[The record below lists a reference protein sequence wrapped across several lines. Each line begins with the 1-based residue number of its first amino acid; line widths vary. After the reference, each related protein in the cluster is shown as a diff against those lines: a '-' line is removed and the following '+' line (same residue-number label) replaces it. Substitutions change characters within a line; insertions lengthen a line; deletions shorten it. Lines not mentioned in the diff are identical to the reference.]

1 MSKRNVKDEI
11 DDGIILKYR
20 KRIIREK
27 NLIEIRE
34 LILEHP
40 SASRRRLSALLC
52 ELWNWRQE
60 NGILKDMVCRSLM
73 LILHRAG
80 HIQLP
85 EVRQISRNPIVER
98 HKPKELD
105 DTFDRSII
113 TFSTKEISDSIEMKQ
128 VRKTDL
134 EPVFNR
140 LIQTHHYL
148 GYTNPIGEHLKYLF
162 LLNDRPIA
170 CALWTSSALKIK
182 PRDEYLG
189 WCPVARDVNVR
200 MIAYNS
206 RFLVLPWVRVKY
218 LASHLL
224 GRMSR
229 QISDDWASL
238 YCHPIH
244 LLETYIEPERFK
256 GSCYRAANW
265 KMVGL
270 TKGQGIRGKSNVKD
284 RSEKEMFVY
293 PCSKNHIMQLCH
305 LPE

>member
-1 MSKRNVKDEI
+1 MSKSNVKDEI

-27 NLIEIRE
+27 DLIDIRE

-85 EVRQISRNPIVER
+85 DVRQISRNPIVER

-113 TFSTKEISDSIEMKQ
+113 TCSTKEISNSIEMKQ
-128 VRKTDL
+128 
-134 EPVFNR
+134 
-140 LIQTHHYL
+140 
-148 GYTNPIGEHLKYLF
+148 
-162 LLNDRPIA
+162 
-170 CALWTSSALKIK
+170 
-182 PRDEYLG
+182 
-189 WCPVARDVNVR
+189 
-200 MIAYNS
+200 
-206 RFLVLPWVRVKY
+206 
-218 LASHLL
+218 
-224 GRMSR
+224 
-229 QISDDWASL
+229 
-238 YCHPIH
+238 
-244 LLETYIEPERFK
+244 
-256 GSCYRAANW
+256 
-265 KMVGL
+265 
-270 TKGQGIRGKSNVKD
+270 D

>member
-1 MSKRNVKDEI
+1 
-11 DDGIILKYR
+11 
-20 KRIIREK
+20 
-27 NLIEIRE
+27 
-34 LILEHP
+34 
-40 SASRRRLSALLC
+40 
-52 ELWNWRQE
+52 
-60 NGILKDMVCRSLM
+60 MVCRSLM

-98 HKPKELD
+98 HRPKELE
-105 DTFDRSII
+105 DTFDRSEIAS
-113 TFSTKEISDSIEMKQ
+113 STKDIYQSIEMKQ
-128 VRKTDL
+128 VRKTEL
-134 EPVFNR
+134 EPMFNS
-140 LIQTHHYL
+140 LIQSHHYL

-162 LLNDRPIA
+162 ILDGRPIA
-170 CALWTSSALKIK
+170 CALWTSSALRIK
-182 PRDEYLG
+182 PRDDYLG
-189 WCPVARDVNVR
+189 WCPVARDANVR

-229 QISDDWASL
+229 EISGDWYSL
-238 YCHPIH
+238 YNHPIH
-244 LLETYIEPERFK
+244 LLETYIDPERFK

-270 TKGQGIRGKSNVKD
+270 TKGQGIRGKPNVKD

-293 PCSKNHIMQLCH
+293 PCSKNHRKQLC
-305 LPE
+305 LTPE

>member
-1 MSKRNVKDEI
+1 MSKLIKSDI
-11 DDGIILKYR
+11 DDDIILKYR
-20 KRIIREK
+20 KRIIRNKDLIDIK
-27 NLIEIRE
+27 N

-40 SASRRRLSALLC
+40 DASRRRLSALLC
-52 ELWNWRQE
+52 ELWDWRQE
-60 NGILKDMVCRSLM
+60 NGMLKDMVCRSLM

-85 EVRQISRNPIVER
+85 EVRYTPRNPIIER
-98 HKPKELD
+98 HSPKELE
-105 DTFDRSII
+105 DTFDRSVI
-113 TFSTKEISDSIEMKQ
+113 TSSTKDISQSIEMKQ
-128 VRKTDL
+128 VRKTEL
-134 EPVFNR
+134 GSTFNS
-140 LIQTHHYL
+140 LIQSHHYL
-148 GYTNPIGEHLKYLF
+148 GYTNPIGEHLKYMF

-189 WCPVARDVNVR
+189 WCPTARDANVR

-206 RFLVLPWVRVKY
+206 RFLVLPWVHVKY

-229 QISDDWASL
+229 QISEDWVSL
-238 YCHPIH
+238 YRHPIH
-244 LLETYIEPERFK
+244 LLETYIEPSRFR

-265 KMVGL
+265 KMVGM
-270 TKGQGIRGKSNVKD
+270 TKGMGIRAKPNVKD
-284 RSEKEMFVY
+284 RTEKEMFVY
-293 PCSKNHIMQLCH
+293 PCSKNSIKQLCQ

>member
-1 MSKRNVKDEI
+1 MNKLKKADV
-11 DDGIILKYR
+11 DDDIILKYR
-20 KRIIREK
+20 KRIIRK
-27 NLIEIRE
+27 KDIIDINNLIQK
-34 LILEHP
+34 HP
-40 SASRRRLSALLC
+40 DASRRRLSALLC
-52 ELWNWRQE
+52 ELWDWRQE

-85 EVRQISRNPIVER
+85 EVRYTPRNPIIDR
-98 HKPKELD
+98 QRPKELE
-105 DTFDRSII
+105 DTFDRSVI
-113 TFSTKEISDSIEMKQ
+113 TSSTKEISRSIEMKQ
-128 VRKTDL
+128 VRKTEL
-134 EPVFNR
+134 EPIFNS
-140 LIQTHHYL
+140 LIHSHHYL

-162 LLNDRPIA
+162 LLNERPIA

-189 WCPVARDVNVR
+189 WCFAAREANVS

-224 GRMSR
+224 GKMSKH
-229 QISDDWASL
+229 ISDDWLSL
-238 YCHPIH
+238 YKHPIH
-244 LLETYIEPERFK
+244 LLETYIEPQRFK

-265 KMVGL
+265 EMVGM
-270 TKGQGIRGKSNVKD
+270 TKGQGIRAKSNIKD

-293 PCSKNHIMQLCH
+293 PCSKNSTKQLCQI
-305 LPE
+305 PE

>member
-1 MSKRNVKDEI
+1 MSKLKKADE
-11 DDGIILKYR
+11 DDDIILKYR
-20 KRIIREK
+20 KRIIRKK
-27 NLIEIRE
+27 NLIDIHN
-34 LILEHP
+34 LIQDYP
-40 SASRRRLSALLC
+40 GASRRRLSALLC
-52 ELWNWRQE
+52 ELWDWRQE
-60 NGILKDMVCRSLM
+60 NGIIKDMVCRSLM

-85 EVRQISRNPIVER
+85 EVRCTPRNPIIER
-98 HKPKELD
+98 HRPKELE
-105 DTFDRSII
+105 DTFDRSVI
-113 TFSTKEISDSIEMKQ
+113 TSSTKDISPSIEMKQ
-128 VRKTDL
+128 VRKTELD
-134 EPVFNR
+134 PIFNS
-140 LIQTHHYL
+140 LIQSHHYL

-162 LLNDRPIA
+162 LLGDRPIA

-189 WCPVARDVNVR
+189 WCPVARDANVR

-206 RFLVLPWVRVKY
+206 RFLVLPWVNVKY

-229 QISDDWASL
+229 QISEDWESL
-238 YCHPIH
+238 YNHPIH
-244 LLETYIEPERFK
+244 LLETYIDPERFK

-265 KMVGL
+265 KMIGL
-270 TKGQGIRGKSNVKD
+270 TKGQGIRGKPNVKD

-293 PCSKNHIMQLCH
+293 PCSKNYTEQLGR

>member
-1 MSKRNVKDEI
+1 MNKVNEDN
-11 DDGIILKYR
+11 DIILKYR

-27 NLIEIRE
+27 DLIDIRNLIQ
-34 LILEHP
+34 EHP
-40 SASRRRLSALLC
+40 KASRRRLSALLC
-52 ELWNWRQE
+52 ELWDWRQE

-98 HKPKELD
+98 HRPKELE
-105 DTFDRSII
+105 DTFDRSEIAS
-113 TFSTKEISDSIEMKQ
+113 STKDIYQSIEMKQ
-128 VRKTDL
+128 VRKTEL
-134 EPVFNR
+134 EPMFNS
-140 LIQTHHYL
+140 LIQSHHYH
-148 GYTNPIGEHLKYLF
+148 GYTNPIGEHLKY
-162 LLNDRPIA
+162 
-170 CALWTSSALKIK
+170 
-182 PRDEYLG
+182 
-189 WCPVARDVNVR
+189 VR

-229 QISDDWASL
+229 EISGDWYSL
-238 YCHPIH
+238 YNHPIH
-244 LLETYIEPERFK
+244 LLETYIDPERFK

-270 TKGQGIRGKSNVKD
+270 TKGQGIRGKPNVKD

-293 PCSKNHIMQLCH
+293 PCSKNHRKQLC
-305 LPE
+305 LTPE